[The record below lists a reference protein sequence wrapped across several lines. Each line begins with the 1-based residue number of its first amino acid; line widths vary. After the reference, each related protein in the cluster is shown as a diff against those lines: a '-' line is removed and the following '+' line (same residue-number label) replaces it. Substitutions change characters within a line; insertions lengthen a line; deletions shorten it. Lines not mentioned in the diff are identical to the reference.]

1 MAERDF
7 GKAVELAGFFLA
19 HAVWSIHEGGPLVP
33 LVAFE
38 NAQGRNMVRFAAED
52 SRQGVM
58 AAQQFLTANE
68 PSATHAVMV
77 CDAFVTYGDV
87 RKDTLIASVVAYGEP
102 EQSLTIGI
110 PYTPSTEAAPFA
122 VHRPK
127 FLEQVG
133 LGEEDLDGLGEALFR
148 GVDAHEQAGPIWN
161 AALDQSF

>member
-19 HAVWSIHEGGPLVP
+19 HAVWSVHEGGPLVP

-110 PYTPSTEAAPFA
+110 PYTPATDAGPFA
-122 VHRPK
+122 VHRPDCSVVVEK
-127 FLEQVG
+127 LAYRRQCSCGLE
-133 LGEEDLDGLGEALFR
+133 A
-148 GVDAHEQAGPIWN
+148 AEQRAVLA
-161 AALDQSF
+161 AALPVA

>member
-38 NAQGRNMVRFAAED
+38 SDQGRNMVRFAAED
-52 SRQGVM
+52 SRQGVV
-58 AAQQFLTANE
+58 AAQKFLTANE
-68 PSATHAVMV
+68 ANATHAVMV

-110 PYTPSTEAAPFA
+110 PYTPASDTGAFA

-127 FLEQVG
+127 FLEHVG
-133 LGEEDLDGLGEALFR
+133 LAEDDLDGLGDALFR
-148 GVDAHEQAGPIWN
+148 GVDAHEQAAPIWN